1 MVRTSNP
8 DHFCIVLPF
17 FRPLGVPLYAFGA
30 KKKASCTFLNSPTA
44 CRKCFSTSWCGVISL
59 RFCVKVAVLVFAG
72 TAYSFKRS
80 KITGFRLTP

>member
-30 KKKASCTFLNSPTA
+30 KKKASRTFLNSPSD
-44 CRKCFSTSWCGVISL
+44 CR
-59 RFCVKVAVLVFAG
+59 
-72 TAYSFKRS
+72 
-80 KITGFRLTP
+80 

>member
-30 KKKASCTFLNSPTA
+30 KKKASCTFLNSPSA
-44 CRKCFSTSWCGVISL
+44 C
-59 RFCVKVAVLVFAG
+59 FCVDELFHIIF
-72 TAYSFKRS
+72 YSEA
-80 KITGFRLTP
+80 P

>member
-44 CRKCFSTSWCGVISL
+44 
-59 RFCVKVAVLVFAG
+59 
-72 TAYSFKRS
+72 
-80 KITGFRLTP
+80 

>member
-30 KKKASCTFLNSPTA
+30 NKKASCTFLNSPTA
-44 CRKCFSTSWCGVISL
+44 CRKYFSTSWCGVISL
-59 RFCVKVAVLVFAG
+59 RFFVLLFKKDKVGNDFYFFQGCYAG
-72 TAYSFKRS
+72 KHS
-80 KITGFRLTP
+80 